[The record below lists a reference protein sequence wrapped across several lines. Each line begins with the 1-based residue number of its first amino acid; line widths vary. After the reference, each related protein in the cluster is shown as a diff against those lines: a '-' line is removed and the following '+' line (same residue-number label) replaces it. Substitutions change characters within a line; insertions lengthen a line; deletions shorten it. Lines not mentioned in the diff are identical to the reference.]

1 MLKMNLQR
9 YPESHLGSSAQKRLI
24 AFPLLLFTIKR
35 EEVSILL
42 LDLGPKGPTQG
53 GPKGPAQ
60 WAPGRARKGPPA
72 GPRAVSALPSAT
84 AAFINSEHSNRR
96 PQNISGVSGEP
107 RNADRLGP
115 EACQDR
121 SGAFRTGP
129 AAEPPHERV
138 MGRTSEIGGQ
148 PLSLACDSSHAI
160 G

>member
-9 YPESHLGSSAQKRLI
+9 YPESQLGSSAQKRPI
-24 AFPLLLFTIKR
+24 SVPLLLFTIKK

-60 WAPGRARKGPPA
+60 WAPGRARKGPPD

-96 PQNISGVSGEP
+96 PQNTSGVSGEP

-115 EACQDR
+115 
-121 SGAFRTGP
+121 
-129 AAEPPHERV
+129 
-138 MGRTSEIGGQ
+138 
-148 PLSLACDSSHAI
+148 
-160 G
+160 

>member
-9 YPESHLGSSAQKRLI
+9 YPESHLGSSAQKRPI
-24 AFPLLLFTIKR
+24 AFPLLLFTIKK

-42 LDLGPKGPTQG
+42 LDWGPKGPTQG

-60 WAPGRARKGPPA
+60 WAPGRARKGPPD

-84 AAFINSEHSNRR
+84 AGCINSGPCNRR
-96 PQNISGVSGEP
+96 PQSISGVDGEP

-129 AAEPPHERV
+129 AAKKSKKVWPSRPR
-138 MGRTSEIGGQ
+138 
-148 PLSLACDSSHAI
+148 LALP

>member
-9 YPESHLGSSAQKRLI
+9 YPESHLGSSAQKRPI
-24 AFPLLLFTIKR
+24 AFPLLLFTIKK

-60 WAPGRARKGPPA
+60 WDRKGPPD

-84 AAFINSEHSNRR
+84 AGCINSGPCNRR
-96 PQNISGVSGEP
+96 PQSISGVDGEP

-115 EACQDR
+115 EACQDH
-121 SGAFRTGP
+121 FGP
-129 AAEPPHERV
+129 VPRPKNGKKICPSRPRMMA
-138 MGRTSEIGGQ
+138 
-148 PLSLACDSSHAI
+148 D
-160 G
+160 

>member
-1 MLKMNLQR
+1 MLKINLQR
-9 YPESHLGSSAQKRLI
+9 YPESQLGSSAQKRPI
-24 AFPLLLFTIKR
+24 AFPLLLFTIKK

-60 WAPGRARKGPPA
+60 WDRKGPPD

-84 AAFINSEHSNRR
+84 AGCINSGPCNRR
-96 PQNISGVSGEP
+96 PQSISGVDGEP

-121 SGAFRTGP
+121 SRAFRTGP
-129 AAEPPHERV
+129 APKKR
-138 MGRTSEIGGQ
+138 
-148 PLSLACDSSHAI
+148 
-160 G
+160 

>member
-1 MLKMNLQR
+1 MNLQK
-9 YPESHLGSSAQKRLI
+9 YPESHLGSSAQKRPI
-24 AFPLLLFTIKR
+24 AFPLLLFTIKK

-42 LDLGPKGPTQG
+42 LDWGPKGPTQG

-72 GPRAVSALPSAT
+72 GPRAVSAPLSAI
-84 AAFINSEHSNRR
+84 AGCIDSGHSNRR

-129 AAEPPHERV
+129 AAEKKVKKSGQAAPWAGNDTDFRCKPEPPVTR
-138 MGRTSEIGGQ
+138 MS
-148 PLSLACDSSHAI
+148 
-160 G
+160 

>member
-9 YPESHLGSSAQKRLI
+9 YPESHLGSSAQKRPI
-24 AFPLLLFTIKR
+24 AFPLLLFTIKK

-107 RNADRLGP
+107 RNADRLCP
-115 EACQDR
+115 AACQVR
-121 SGAFRTGP
+121 SRACGTSP
-129 AAEPPHERV
+129 AAAQAAPGLPWPGEL
-138 MGRTSEIGGQ
+138 I
-148 PLSLACDSSHAI
+148 I
-160 G
+160 